1 VTSPIQVPKTVT
13 VLRQRFQQAGLELEF
28 SDEVGACVRVIASS
42 RGSGVYLC
50 SGGGSMDCAGWIL
63 DALDMTGRLVVQQ
76 DGENNLE
83 TIRECFNTDLRISV
97 HAQNLNEFLDDVAKH
112 RFELVVL
119 DPTEG
124 QSPSTI
130 PRVASALSDGGIL
143 LLLGDSDY
151 HQVLSGSDYLFSTVG
166 RVGTMIA
173 RRRAG
178 SRPRRAGGRSGERSR
193 NATRRR

>member
-1 VTSPIQVPKTVT
+1 MSSVQVPKTVA
-13 VLRQRFQQAGLELEF
+13 VLRQRLQQAGLELDF
-28 SDEVGACVRVIASS
+28 SDDTGAFVRVVASS

-50 SGGGSMDCAGWIL
+50 SGRRSMDCAGWIL

-76 DGENNLE
+76 DSATRLE

-97 HAQNLNEFLDDVAKH
+97 HAQNLSQFLDDVAKH

-143 LLLGDSDY
+143 LLLGNADY
-151 HQVLSGSDYLFSTVG
+151 GQVLSASDYLIATLDS
-166 RVGTMIA
+166 VGTVIA

-178 SRPRRAGGRSGERSR
+178 SRPKRAGGRAGERSR
-193 NATRRR
+193 NAMRRR